1 MKFKVIII
9 SVAVALIIVVAALIF
24 RGMGN
29 KDNAETPIVTE
40 EVEEAPVEDPE
51 AYSNFEES
59 KTEAEAVNPS
69 GILAEYGYVSSYGMP
84 REEEGDKVRSYLTG
98 KLVDSSYGKRRPIA
112 IMLNNIKEAQPM
124 SGTSMADVFYEC
136 VVEGGL
142 TRMMG
147 IFENYDALDKIGSVR
162 SCRNYFVYYAL
173 EFDSI
178 YCHYGQSAYA
188 MPLLEMDFVDNL
200 SGLAMEGDTVYYR
213 TNDRTPPHN
222 AYASAKGIAKGIEIK
237 GYDENYSP
245 DYKGKFTFANDGDV
259 ITPSAAGAYDAVHVE
274 PGYLINKP
282 WFDYNP
288 EDGKYYR
295 FEYDEPQIDV
305 EDNTQLA
312 VDNIVLQYSAWEK
325 VDENGYLAFDC
336 HSGGKMTYIS
346 HGKAV
351 DGSWQRFDGDTGAV
365 RYFDTEKNEIVFNQG
380 KTWIL
385 IIQDSTADKV
395 VVR

>member
-1 MKFKVIII
+1 MKLKVIVI
-9 SVAVALIIVVAALIF
+9 VTAAVLIILVAALVSC
-24 RGMGN
+24 GKGKKN
-29 KDNAETPIVTE
+29 KEEPEQSVEDIE
-40 EVEEAPVEDPE
+40 EVEVEDPE
-51 AYSNFEES
+51 AYSKFEET
-59 KTEAEAVNPS
+59 KPEAEATVTG
-69 GILAEYGYVSSYGMP
+69 GIPAEYGYVSSYGMP
-84 REEEGDKVRSYLTG
+84 REEEGGKVRSYLTG

-112 IMLNNIKEAQPM
+112 VMLNNIKEAQPM
-124 SGTSMADVFYEC
+124 SGTSMADVFYES

-147 IFENYDALDKIGSVR
+147 IFENYDGLEKIGSVR

-188 MPLLEMDFVDNL
+188 KPLLDQDFVNNL

-222 AYASAKGIAKGIEIK
+222 AYASAKGIEKGIEMK

-245 DYKGKFTFANDGDV
+245 DYKGKFTFAKDGDV

-288 EDGKYYR
+288 DDGKYYR
-295 FEYDEPQIDV
+295 FEYDEPQIDA
-305 EDNTQLA
+305 EDNKQLA

-346 HGKAV
+346 HGKAI
-351 DGSWQRFDGDTGAV
+351 DGTWTRFDGDTGAV
-365 RYFDTEKNEIVFNQG
+365 RYFDSDKNEVVFNQG
-380 KTWIL
+380 KTWVL

-395 VVR
+395 VVL